1 MFVSFL
7 AIGVHG
13 ILVQEERLIEGA
25 HTTECGLVIGRL
37 LWINCFVPLFHSAK
51 SDFQFLMTVIPG
63 MRHIGA
69 RGEAKL
75 RRPIPQIELV
85 IDRLLWINCFI
96 PRSHS
101 AKADFHFLMTVIP
114 GIHLTQRKKK
124 AHLFSRQGRFPFFND
139 CDSSYAGIH
148 KMTSNKMFSA
158 RLWLKAYWCKRRGYI
173 EEAHTRVWTGDC
185 AEAGFHFFM
194 TVIPGMMVACPHA
207 NIVHTA

>member
-1 MFVSFL
+1 
-7 AIGVHG
+7 
-13 ILVQEERLIEGA
+13 
-25 HTTECGLVIGRL
+25 
-37 LWINCFVPLFHSAK
+37 
-51 SDFQFLMTVIPG
+51 MTVIPG

-96 PRSHS
+96 PLSHS

-124 AHLFSRQGRFPFFND
+124 RQGRFPFFND
-139 CDSSYAGIH
+139 CDS
-148 KMTSNKMFSA
+148 

-194 TVIPGMMVACPHA
+194 TVIPGALVQEDKAKWRRAIPQ
-207 NIVHTA
+207 IVGWVKADFHFLMTIVPG